1 MPKDARC
8 ASLLHC
14 WGSSGA
20 SVATM
25 TITDPPRPAGGSS
38 AVRPYMCPASSGM
51 GTSATLNSGP
61 MARPLMRS
69 RSRFPWL
76 ASTRTPTVYSVAPN
90 ATCRDDVP
98 VPPLNPWQTIPVPP
112 PTFPSATGPAA
123 RPSAATTC
131 SARTCCPS
139 TSLSSPS
146 QVSPTTGMAHSGEAP
161 ARSAIAAPTRASL
174 TVPTDQVLVSAIGPF
189 SIPHSA
195 TSVRPVSSPTPETR
209 WNPANLGRSQGSG
222 PGRMTVTPVR
232 TGPWPRTS
240 GPDPLMMVS
249 YPTRT
254 PATSVMALHR
264 PGRYRPIA
272 RPKSRSRR
280 CAGPGSAT
288 GCHLSF
294 RAVTLRP
301 APGPRPRAEAR

>member
-1 MPKDARC
+1 M
-8 ASLLHC
+8 
-14 WGSSGA
+14 
-20 SVATM
+20 
-25 TITDPPRPAGGSS
+25 
-38 AVRPYMCPASSGM
+38 
-51 GTSATLNSGP
+51 
-61 MARPLMRS
+61 
-69 RSRFPWL
+69 
-76 ASTRTPTVYSVAPN
+76 
-90 ATCRDDVP
+90 
-98 VPPLNPWQTIPVPP
+98 PPLNPWQTIPVPP
-112 PTFPSATGPAA
+112 PTFPSATGPSAA

-222 PGRMTVTPVR
+222 PGRTTVTPVR

-240 GPDPLMMVS
+240 GPDPLTMVS
-249 YPTRT
+249 CPTRT

-264 PGRYRPIA
+264 PAGYRPIA

-280 CAGPGSAT
+280 CAE
-288 GCHLSF
+288 
-294 RAVTLRP
+294 
-301 APGPRPRAEAR
+301 PGPAMGHLPPLAPCRYAPPAHRSSPRARRVIVPGPHVSDCRRRAARSAPVLG